1 MSLEGKS
8 STELVAVAI
17 EPLTSASQL
26 SMGWALHKRGA
37 RVQFSQNVRQY
48 LTQKLI
54 SGETENKTL
63 TKLAKDIRTSCT
75 IDGERMFD
83 KRLTKKKSV

>member
-26 SMGWALHKRGA
+26 SMGWALQKRGA

-48 LTQKLI
+48 LIQKLI

-63 TKLAKDIRTSCT
+63 TKSQRICELPA
-75 IDGERMFD
+75 
-83 KRLTKKKSV
+83 L